1 VKDTPRRLL
10 AGIAGLFG
18 NTPDSSVATP
28 VVIEKD
34 KPMDEQFENRNG
46 LHFCSSCG
54 WCNDIPTTFRKRT
67 ITDDNGKPKTVYTF
81 LDVDN
86 PVNCP
91 RCAKK
96 SVYPVCQA
104 TTTKAVIYLLKA
116 LQ

>member
-1 VKDTPRRLL
+1 MTKITLLNLLQKFFQGKTPENPLPEEPQEP
-10 AGIAGLFG
+10 
-18 NTPDSSVATP
+18 TMTD
-28 VVIEKD
+28 
-34 KPMDEQFENRNG
+34 QFENKNG

-54 WCNDIPTTFRKRT
+54 WCDDIPTTFRKSTR
-67 ITDDNGKPKTVYTF
+67 IDDTGKSETVYSF

-86 PVNCP
+86 PVDCP

-96 SVYPVCQA
+96 SVYPVCKA